1 MNTPIAPLPDLTLR
15 EFLRRAGRRS
25 TLRLAIALEVSPVV
39 VTQWSREVDA
49 RPVPETRAQHIE
61 WISGF
66 TVRVETSCPDKRW
79 VRIPDSKWP
88 HGRPLLDHMPAEP
101 ARQIE
106 LDPQIEAAS

>member
-1 MNTPIAPLPDLTLR
+1 MNTTATPLPDLSLR

-25 TLRLAIALEVSPVV
+25 TLRLAAALEVSPVV
-39 VTQWSREVDA
+39 VTQWSREVEPKA
-49 RPVPETRAQHIE
+49 VPEARAQHIE

-66 TVRVETSCPDKRW
+66 TVRVETLCPGSRW
-79 VRIPDSKWP
+79 VRIPDSQWP

-106 LDPQIEAAS
+106 LEPQPETAA